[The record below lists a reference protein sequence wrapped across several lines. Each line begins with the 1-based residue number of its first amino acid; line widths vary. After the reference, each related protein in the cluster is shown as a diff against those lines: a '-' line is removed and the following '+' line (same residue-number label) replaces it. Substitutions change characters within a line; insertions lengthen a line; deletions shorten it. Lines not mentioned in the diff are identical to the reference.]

1 MMVLGIDPHKK
12 SHTVVALEAATGEP
26 VAELTVAADRRGH
39 ERLIAWARRLTPE
52 RRFAIEDCRHV
63 SGHLER
69 ALIAAGE
76 RCVRVPP
83 KLMAQTRRSARRR
96 GKSDAIDAACVAR
109 AALRE
114 PGLPEARLAGPER
127 ALRLLVDH
135 RSDLVGERTRI
146 QNRLRW
152 HLHDLGLG
160 LEVPPK
166 ALGRACWLARL
177 EEELAPLPGVQ
188 ARIARELVARCRTLS
203 AEISGLGREIAVL
216 TEELAPELLALPGC
230 GALSAASLVG
240 ETAGPERFASAA
252 RFAMHAGVAPL
263 PVCSGQSNRHRL
275 NRRGN
280 RQLNAALHRIA
291 LTQLR
296 MHEPAQAFVAR
307 KRAEGKSTR
316 EALRC
321 LKRHLARIVWRELR
335 NAEARRELL
344 PVCGDPP
351 ARADLPLAS

>member
-12 SHTVVALEAATGEP
+12 SHTVVALEAATGEL
-26 VAELTVAADRRGH
+26 VAELTVAADRCGH

-52 RRFAIEDCRHV
+52 RRFAIEDCRHF

-76 RCVRVPP
+76 GCVRVPP

-177 EEELAPLPGVQ
+177 EEELAPLRASRRASPASSWPAAVHSRPSASP
-188 ARIARELVARCRTLS
+188 ARRASPCTPASHPCRS
-203 AEISGLGREIAVL
+203 R
-216 TEELAPELLALPGC
+216 
-230 GALSAASLVG
+230 
-240 ETAGPERFASAA
+240 AA
-252 RFAMHAGVAPL
+252 RATATA
-263 PVCSGQSNRHRL
+263 
-275 NRRGN
+275 
-280 RQLNAALHRIA
+280 
-291 LTQLR
+291 
-296 MHEPAQAFVAR
+296 
-307 KRAEGKSTR
+307 
-316 EALRC
+316 
-321 LKRHLARIVWRELR
+321 
-335 NAEARRELL
+335 
-344 PVCGDPP
+344 
-351 ARADLPLAS
+351 